1 MQVEEKRKMNQF
13 ERSLNLEQAVI
24 WKNDVEKFTYQE
36 QEINNKVKN
45 KLKQVKIMNLSNQ
58 EFLLKQIEEKKGKR
72 AEKMNDHEYLLNRNL
87 LEQVK
92 NITQN
97 KQKKSIF

>member
-45 KLKQVKIMNLSNQ
+45 KLK
-58 EFLLKQIEEKKGKR
+58 
-72 AEKMNDHEYLLNRNL
+72 
-87 LEQVK
+87 
-92 NITQN
+92 
-97 KQKKSIF
+97 